1 MKDRKLYVLTCA
13 HKLFIEK
20 GFQATS
26 IQDILDE
33 SGIAKGTL
41 YNYFSSKN
49 ELLIEL
55 FKTLYQKME
64 KERNDLL
71 IGEDPSDI
79 NIFIKQFELQMETN
93 RANKL
98 ISLFEEVIFINDPEL
113 KDFIRQGQMRMLS
126 WVHQRFVQ
134 IFGQDKRDYLWD
146 CAIMFLGILNHN
158 IKYYTLTHDKQLDI
172 QRVVQFS
179 TNRLLTIVED
189 VSRTEEVLLE
199 ADVMDLLFPEDQP
212 DNRETLCSIILS
224 LKKKL
229 HGQPES
235 PKLTEL
241 LDFIHEEHRE
251 GNPVAPR
258 RFLVESALDTLS
270 EYELIHNQKEWN
282 KLRNF
287 IQQKQA
293 TANVK

>member
-1 MKDRKLYVLTCA
+1 MKDRKLHVIACA

-64 KERNDLL
+64 KERDELL
-71 IGEDPSDI
+71 LGENPADI
-79 NIFIKQFELQMETN
+79 DIFMRQFELQMETN
-93 RANKL
+93 RDNKL

-113 KDFIRQGQMRMLS
+113 KEFIRFSQLRMLS
-126 WVHQRFVQ
+126 WVHQRFVE

-158 IKYYTLTHDKQLDI
+158 IKYYTMTHDKKLDI
-172 QRVVQFS
+172 HRVVQFS
-179 TNRLLTIVED
+179 VNRLVNMVED
-189 VSRTEEVLLE
+189 VSKTKEVLLE
-199 ADVMDLLFPEDQP
+199 ADVMDRLFPGEHP
-212 DNRETLCSIILS
+212 TNKETICHIIHRIKQSIQA
-224 LKKKL
+224 
-229 HGQPES
+229 HPEAH
-235 PKLTEL
+235 KLTEL
-241 LDFIHEEHRE
+241 LSFLHDEL
-251 GNPVAPR
+251 APTNTNEPR
-258 RFLVESALDTLS
+258 WFLLESTLHS
-270 EYELIHNQKEWN
+270 LSKFDLICQLEDWDKLKDAVKQKE
-282 KLRNF
+282 
-287 IQQKQA
+287 A
-293 TANVK
+293 TTT